1 MDGSEDSALYE
12 NDSRD
17 GDDCELSDD
26 DNVYVDNLTPATAE
40 ALQPLLVQKFLNF
53 LLFTWFLDKITTE
66 FMCGKINI
74 DQTLQLLNNF
84 NVSYDYVHVKKLF
97 KKNDKLKSGVITME
111 DFRAIYRAIMHRPE
125 FHELYCTYSP
135 NKKTLPAEKLAE
147 FLRKEQFELGAGEK
161 RAIALINTYE
171 PVAEVKNKKEMSFE
185 GFVRYLLSEECHL
198 FKSLHKKVY
207 QDMTYPLCDYFISSS
222 HNTYLISDQLVG
234 PSHLWGYSSALDK
247 GCRCL
252 EIDCWDGADNEPVV
266 YHGHTLT
273 SKITFKSVIYVIHR
287 HAFMASDYP
296 IVLSL
301 ENHCSPQQQEVMA
314 AYMQAILKDQLVTST
329 INDEMP
335 TELPSPEEM
344 KFKIMIKNKKVGP
357 LEDTIKRKGKAIKG
371 EVEEAENTSESDE
384 EDDDSLLI
392 KKGLGQKPP
401 QKKKKKELK
410 VQVAMLLSELVIYTR
425 SRKFSSFEDSKKKQ
439 KFYENN
445 SIGEVKGQKLI
456 NKMAQHFVSHTVRF
470 ITRIYPKGTRADSS
484 NYDPQ
489 EFWNVG
495 CQMVALNFQT
505 PGTQMDLQNGKFMD
519 NGGSGYLLKP
529 EYLRKRNTQ
538 YNPFDVVG
546 KYNPITLTI
555 KIISGHQLPPSNLSK
570 SNKADPL
577 VKLEIHGVPED
588 MAKHQTSV
596 IKNNAFNPRWDE
608 TFTFN
613 IQVPELALVR
623 FVVEDKMSIIANDF
637 LGQYTLAFTSMNKGY
652 RQVPLCSKLG
662 VPLAPASLF
671 VYVWYHER

>member
-1 MDGSEDSALYE
+1 ME
-12 NDSRD
+12 N
-17 GDDCELSDD
+17 
-26 DNVYVDNLTPATAE
+26 
-40 ALQPLLVQKFLNF
+40 K
-53 LLFTWFLDKITTE
+53 WFLDIITPD
-66 FMCGKINI
+66 FLSGKINI
-74 DQTLQLLNNF
+74 DQTLQLLNRF

-97 KKNDKLKSGVITME
+97 KKNDKQKAGAITME

-125 FHELYCTYSP
+125 FHELFCTYAP
-135 NKKTLPAEKLAE
+135 NKKFLTADKLAE
-147 FLRKEQFELGAGEK
+147 FLRKEQFELGGEG
-161 RAIALINTYE
+161 RAVTLINTYE
-171 PVAEVKNKKEMSFE
+171 PIVEAKNKKEMTFE
-185 GFVRYLLSEECHL
+185 GFARYLLSEDCSL
-198 FKSLHKKVY
+198 FKILHKKVY
-207 QDMTYPLCDYFISSS
+207 QDMSYPMCDYFISSS

-234 PSHLWGYSSALDK
+234 PSHLWGYSSALRK

-252 EIDCWDGADNEPVV
+252 EIDCWDGQDNEPIV

-273 SKITFKSVIYVIHR
+273 SKITFKSVISVIHK
-287 HAFMASDYP
+287 HAFESSDYP

-301 ENHCSPQQQEVMA
+301 ENHCSPPQQEVMA
-314 AYMQAILKDQLVTST
+314 AYMLDILGDQLVTST
-329 INDEMP
+329 INNEMP

-357 LEDTIKRKGKAIKG
+357 LEDTIRRKGGVARG
-371 EVEEAENTSESDE
+371 ESMETENTSESDS
-384 EDDDSLLI
+384 DPDAPLI
-392 KKGLGQKPP
+392 KKSVPQKPAS
-401 QKKKKKELK
+401 KKKDKHQK
-410 VQVAMLLSELVIYTR
+410 VHVAMMLSELVIYTR
-425 SRKFSSFEDSKKKQ
+425 SRKFVDFEDSKKKQ

-456 NKMAQHFVSHTVRF
+456 LKMAKSFVLHTVRF
-470 ITRIYPKGTRADSS
+470 ITRIYPKGTRTDSS

-505 PGTQMDLQNGKFMD
+505 PGVQMDLQNGKFLD
-519 NGGSGYLLKP
+519 NGGTGYILKP
-529 EYLRKRNTQ
+529 EYLRKKNTQ

-546 KYNPITLTI
+546 KYNPVTVTI

-608 TFTFN
+608 TFTFS
-613 IQVPELALVR
+613 IQVPDLALIR
-623 FVVEDKMSIIANDF
+623 FIVEDRMCVIANDF
-637 LGQYTLAFTSMNKGY
+637 LGQFTLPFTCMNKGY
-652 RQVPLCSKLG
+652 RHIPLVSKLG
-662 VPLAPASLF
+662 VSLKPASLF
-671 VYVWYHER
+671 VYVWYHQQ